1 MAHVAKLLVRT
12 VARAFYPDPY
22 VVVLDALCR
31 HKYLLD
37 SEASGKSPLEGLL
50 KLQSKQLRTV
60 LKDLYREGLVHQ
72 KTLLYRDYDAS
83 LNHGKSLRSIKRV
96 FWYINFRHFVQLV
109 RLRVSLML
117 KEISGLEAES
127 AATKDM
133 FECPNCRNT
142 YTMIDAQR
150 ALDIETRRFYCEK
163 CFDQFGDKVFL
174 VEQSGTGS
182 FQGASTGHKSLSDK
196 RREQLSEV
204 KSMGREGIMQLLLR
218 LKELHVPENNP
229 EEHLKKDSEQYEQ
242 IVEQR
247 RNGEQTGNVVSSRQ
261 SHLYSGAA
269 GQQVVVSIDD
279 GKEQPSQKEDQAVA
293 TQLPVW
299 MQRDVT
305 GAMASSA
312 LEDAA
317 DRASKRSRIDPKAS
331 LTTARASDLGGA
343 SALLEARK
351 KGGVAVAKSPDVD
364 ADTNIEATKDAEE
377 KVEQKFVTVQGK
389 KIALKDVKEADT
401 DKMTKEEYEVYAAL
415 LNEDDDDDF

>member
-37 SEASGKSPLEGLL
+37 SEASGRSPLESLL
-50 KLQSKQLRTV
+50 KLQSKQVRTI

-72 KTLLYRDYDAS
+72 KTLLYRDYNAS
-83 LNHGKSLRSIKRV
+83 LQHGKALRSIKRV
-96 FWYINFRHFVQLV
+96 FWYINYRHFVQLV
-109 RLRVSLML
+109 RLRVSLMM
-117 KEISGLEAES
+117 KEISGVEAES

-133 FECPNCRNT
+133 FVCPNCSNT

-150 ALDIETRRFYCEK
+150 SLDLETRKFYCEK
-163 CFDQFGDKVFL
+163 CFDQYGDKVFL
-174 VEQSGTGS
+174 VEQNAKALPGMGS
-182 FQGASTGHKSLSDK
+182 TAGRFKSLSDK

-204 KSMGREGIMQLLLR
+204 KSIGREGIMELLLR

-229 EEHLKKDSEQYEQ
+229 EQHMKKDSEQYEE
-242 IVEQR
+242 IVER
-247 RNGEQTGNVVSSRQ
+247 RKNGQEAGNVVSSKM

-269 GQQVVVSIDD
+269 GQQVVVDIDD
-279 GKEQPSQKEDQAVA
+279 GKEAKQQEEQTAT

-317 DRASKRSRIDPKAS
+317 DRASKRSRIDPKAGMS
-331 LTTARASDLGGA
+331 TSRSSDLGGA

-351 KGGVAVAKSPDVD
+351 RGDTDTVKSPDVD
-364 ADTNIEATKDAEE
+364 AKIEHEVEADGGEE
-377 KVEQKFVTVQGK
+377 KFVTVQGE
-389 KIALKDVKEADT
+389 KIALKHVKEAHT
-401 DKMTKEEYEVYAAL
+401 DKMTKEEYELYAAM
-415 LNEDDDDDF
+415 LNEEDDDDDF